1 MKNFMQNGSRM
12 RWKNSGSATVP
23 SGALVSLPGMVGVA
37 AADIPV
43 GAEGELAACGVFMLP
58 KEAAASGKDV
68 AQGAAVYLDADGK
81 LTTAATATSGSDVTD
96 NRRIGVCWE
105 AAPSTAA
112 SVNVK
117 INV

>member
-1 MKNFMQNGSRM
+1 MKNFIQDGSRM
-12 RWKNSGSATVP
+12 RWKNNGSAAVS

-43 GAEGELAACGVFMLP
+43 GAEGELAACGVFLLA
-58 KEAAASGKDV
+58 KEAAASGKEV

-81 LTTAATATSGSDVTD
+81 LTTAATATSGSDITD
-96 NRRIGVCWE
+96 NRRVGVCWE
-105 AAPSTAA
+105 AAPPTAA

>member
-1 MKNFMQNGSRM
+1 MKNFIQDGSRM
-12 RWKNSGSATVP
+12 RWKNNGSAAVS

-43 GAEGELAACGVFMLP
+43 GAEGELAACGVFLLA
-58 KEAAASGKDV
+58 KEAAASGKEV

-81 LTTAATATSGSDVTD
+81 LTTAGSDATNNLRV
-96 NRRIGVCWE
+96 GVCWE
-105 AAPSTAA
+105 PAASTAA
-112 SVNVK
+112 VVSVK